1 MIPIDQNLSCVQRT
15 RGDLLIFPTGKG
27 CSPASKR
34 LLEDFSPFLTRA
46 GDLFLSYAYKFVRN
60 LALKKGEEGAFK
72 EMKRLLVHR

>member
-1 MIPIDQNLSCVQRT
+1 M
-15 RGDLLIFPTGKG
+15 
-27 CSPASKR
+27 
-34 LLEDFSPFLTRA
+34 EDFSPFLTRA